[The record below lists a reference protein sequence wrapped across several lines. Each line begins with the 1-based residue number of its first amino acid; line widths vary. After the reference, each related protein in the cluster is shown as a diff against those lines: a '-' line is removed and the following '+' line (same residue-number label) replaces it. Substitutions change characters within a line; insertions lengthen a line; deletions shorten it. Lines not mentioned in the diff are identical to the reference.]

1 MWLLKR
7 TVVAIHSEQLS
18 EHGGLVG
25 LRDEGLLESALARPQ
40 NLVAY
45 GSPSVGQLAAAYAY
59 GIARNH
65 PFIDGNKRTA
75 LVTAVTFVLI
85 NGERF
90 EGSEVEATE
99 VMLALAA
106 GQLSEEELAVWFEK
120 NILEARD
127 L

>member
-1 MWLLKR
+1 MNWRWLLKR
-7 TVVAIHSEQLS
+7 AVIAIHGEQLS

-40 NLVAY
+40 NLAAY

-59 GIARNH
+59 GLARNH

-75 LVTAVTFVLI
+75 FVVAVTFLLL
-85 NGERF
+85 NEECF
-90 EGSEVEATE
+90 EGSEAEATE

-106 GQLSEEELAVWFEK
+106 GQISEEDLAVWFEK
-120 NILEARD
+120 NIKS
-127 L
+127 

>member
-1 MWLLKR
+1 MNWRWLLKR
-7 TVVAIHSEQLS
+7 AVIAIHGEQLS

-40 NLVAY
+40 NLAAY

-59 GIARNH
+59 GLARNH

-75 LVTAVTFVLI
+75 FVTAVTFLLL
-85 NGERF
+85 NEECF
-90 EGSEVEATE
+90 EPSEAEATE

-106 GQLSEEELAVWFEK
+106 GQINEKELAVWFEK
-120 NILEARD
+120 NIKT
-127 L
+127 